1 MSLDTTTTN
10 MVVSAVKLRSCIL
23 RLNQS
28 SFFFFALLVL
38 SRTRSIMKAKRK
50 EHGKVVLLTFIL
62 LKAILLVQLMS
73 TKQFYFAA

>member
-28 SFFFFALLVL
+28 SFFFALLVL